1 MYGNWWSITGV
12 VFIRL
17 KAYFS
22 KRINDNEPS
31 SLKILRYLRILYIAY
46 NHMQSCECKTM
57 THGYR
62 KIAFSKY
69 YRCVHVFEVIF
80 KSLFLRIIRVITI
93 QKKLFEKNF
102 FFSSTHFVTLYQT
115 NNNSSNLLVYVEAG
129 F

>member
-1 MYGNWWSITGV
+1 
-12 VFIRL
+12 
-17 KAYFS
+17 
-22 KRINDNEPS
+22 
-31 SLKILRYLRILYIAY
+31 
-46 NHMQSCECKTM
+46 MQSCECRTM

-115 NNNSSNLLVYVEAG
+115 NNNSSNLVVYVEAV

>member
-1 MYGNWWSITGV
+1 MWYNVWKLAINYWCGFYTLKSIFYHTH
-12 VFIRL
+12 
-17 KAYFS
+17 
-22 KRINDNEPS
+22 
-31 SLKILRYLRILYIAY
+31 LKILRYLQILYIAY